1 MIRLLL
7 LLVATASGCAD
18 SGSQPVNTNIIIED
32 PEPVSFKPGSWQYF
46 LQTLPVKNAQIEDYA
61 GNPVSNPEKAFEII
75 DYDIGKRDLQQC
87 ADAIMRLRAE
97 YLFKQKRFNEIEF
110 HFTSGHLFTFLA
122 YCNGIRPVV
131 NGNQVKFLQP
141 GQIIKPTHS
150 ALRNYLDIVY
160 AYAGTISLAKELKKV
175 NQLSVGTV
183 IIKAGSPGHCSIII
197 DEAVTSTGEK
207 VYKLAEGY
215 TPAQS
220 IYVLRNYKKPGMG
233 AWHAI
238 EERKEIETAS
248 FYFDSYQ
255 LGVFE

>member
-1 MIRLLL
+1 M
-7 LLVATASGCAD
+7 LVATASGCAD
-18 SGSQPVNTNIIIED
+18 SGSQPVNTHVIIED
-32 PEPVSFKPGSWQYF
+32 PEPVYFKPGSWQHF
-46 LQTLPVKNAQIEDYA
+46 LQTLPVKNGLIADYA
-61 GNPVSNPEKAFEII
+61 GNPVSNPGKAFEII

-97 YLFKQKRFNEIEF
+97 YLFMQKRFSEIEF

-122 YCNGIRPVV
+122 YCNGSRPVV
-131 NGNQVKFLQP
+131 AGNQVKFIQQ
-141 GQIIKPTHS
+141 GQIIKPSHT

-160 AYAGTISLAKELKKV
+160 AYAGTISLAKELKKA
-175 NQLSVGTV
+175 NRLSVGTV
-183 IIKAGSPGHCSIII
+183 IIKAGSPGHCAIII

-220 IYVLRNYKKPGMG
+220 IYVLRNIREPEMG
-233 AWHAI
+233 AWHTI
-238 EERKEIETAS
+238 HEGKEIETAS
-248 FYFDSYQ
+248 YYFDSYQ

>member
-1 MIRLLL
+1 MIKVLL

-18 SGSQPVNTNIIIED
+18 SGSQPVSTNIIIED
-32 PEPVSFKPGSWQYF
+32 PEPGLFKPGSWQHF
-46 LQTLPVKNAQIEDYA
+46 LQTLPVKNGSIADYA
-61 GNPVSNPEKAFEII
+61 DNPVSNPGKAFKII

-97 YLFKQKRFNEIEF
+97 YLFMHKRYSEIEF

-122 YCNGIRPVV
+122 YCNGSRPVV
-131 NGNQVKFLQP
+131 TGNQVKFTQH
-141 GQIIKPTHS
+141 GQIIQPAHA

-175 NQLSVGTV
+175 NRLSIGTV

-197 DEAVTSTGEK
+197 DQAVTSTGEK

-220 IYVLRNYKKPGMG
+220 IYVLRNLKKPAMG
-233 AWHAI
+233 AWHTI
-238 EERKEIETAS
+238 EEKKDIETAS
-248 FYFDSYQ
+248 YYFDSYQ

>member
-1 MIRLLL
+1 M
-7 LLVATASGCAD
+7 LVATASGCAD

-32 PEPVSFKPGSWQYF
+32 PEPVYYKPGSWQHF
-46 LQTLPVKNAQIEDYA
+46 LQRLPVKNTPIEDYT
-61 GNPVSNPEKAFEII
+61 GNPVSNPGKAFEII

-131 NGNQVKFLQP
+131 NGNQVKFIQP
-141 GQIIKPTHS
+141 GQIIKPAHS

-175 NQLSVGTV
+175 NRLSVGTV
-183 IIKAGSPGHCSIII
+183 IIKAGSPGHCFIII

-220 IYVLRNYKKPGMG
+220 IYVLRNIREPQMG
-233 AWHAI
+233 AWHTIHEGKDI
-238 EERKEIETAS
+238 ENS
-248 FYFDSYQ
+248 Q
-255 LGVFE
+255 LLF